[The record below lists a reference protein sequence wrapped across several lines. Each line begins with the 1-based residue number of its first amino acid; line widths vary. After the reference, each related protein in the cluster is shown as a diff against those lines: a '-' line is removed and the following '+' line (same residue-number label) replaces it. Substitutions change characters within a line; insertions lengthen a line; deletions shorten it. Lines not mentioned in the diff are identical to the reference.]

1 MRCKDF
7 LALHSGFRDGVIT
20 DPSMAR
26 RMQQHQARCRSCS
39 KQMEALTV
47 GTQVLRELEPV
58 EPSHRFRVNLRVR
71 MALAKRQQLDQQPV
85 FGWPASVAA
94 SLLVVTV
101 ILAGFAKKR
110 EDPSGAAPTRIVSNT
125 ANDIPSST
133 TPRLAGPEFQL
144 PAFNQQVGSTR
155 NAAPR
160 VVFSISEDSG
170 FSVVPAIR

>member
-7 LALHSGFRDGVIT
+7 LALHSDFRDGVIT
-20 DPSMAR
+20 DPSMGR
-26 RMQQHQARCRSCS
+26 RMRRHQARCRSCC
-39 KQMEALTV
+39 KHVEALAV

-58 EPSHRFRVNLRVR
+58 EPSNRFRVNLRVR
-71 MALAKRQQLDQQPV
+71 MALAKGQQPEQQPV

-101 ILAGFAKKR
+101 ILAGFSKKR
-110 EDPSGAAPTRIVSNT
+110 EDPSGAAPTRVVSNT
-125 ANDIPSST
+125 PNNMPGRT

-144 PAFNQQVGSTR
+144 PAFHQQVGGTR

-160 VVFSISEDSG
+160 VTFTISDDSG